1 MKFAIMRAIG
11 HDILESVM
19 IVRYCRVVAPLA
31 FLAFCIFPLQA
42 ACISASNLQIVDS
55 QLTAREFTGDLNL
68 KSSMAVVS
76 GTAKNTRDS
85 AIINC
90 AIAVTF
96 YDAQRNNI
104 GVASATRQSLG
115 AGETWN
121 FIVQLTSPDA
131 WKARSYD
138 INTSDQ

>member
-1 MKFAIMRAIG
+1 MLAIG
-11 HDILESVM
+11 HDILETSM
-19 IVRYCRVVAPLA
+19 IIRRFRIIAPLV

-42 ACISASNLQIVDS
+42 ACISASSIKIVDS
-55 QLTAREFTGDLNL
+55 HLTAREFTGDLNI

-76 GTAKNTRDS
+76 GSAKNTRDA
-85 AIINC
+85 AINNC
-90 AIAVTF
+90 VISITF

-104 GVASATRQSLG
+104 GVASATRQSLN

-121 FIVQLTSPDA
+121 FIVQLTGPDA

>member
-1 MKFAIMRAIG
+1 MKVAIMFGIG
-11 HDILESVM
+11 HDISKSTM
-19 IVRYCRVVAPLA
+19 IVRCCRFIAQLA
-31 FLAFCIFPLQA
+31 ILIFCIFPLQA

-76 GTAKNTRDS
+76 GTANNTKDLAIKNCVIS
-85 AIINC
+85 I
-90 AIAVTF
+90 TF
-96 YDAQRNNI
+96 YDSQRNNI

-138 INTSDQ
+138 INASDQ

>member
-1 MKFAIMRAIG
+1 MKVAIMLGIG
-11 HDILESVM
+11 PDILKYTM
-19 IVRYCRVVAPLA
+19 IVRCCRVIAPLA
-31 FLAFCIFPLQA
+31 FLIFCVFPLQV

-68 KSSMAVVS
+68 KRSMAVVS
-76 GTAKNTRDS
+76 GTAKNNKDLS
-85 AIINC
+85 IKNC
-90 AIAVTF
+90 VISITF
-96 YDAQRNNI
+96 YDAQGNNI
-104 GVASATRQSLG
+104 GVASATRESLS

-138 INTSDQ
+138 IKASDQ